1 MKKITVLILGILLIS
16 LGGCKD
22 KIKPGTAKVD
32 RPTVSGVST
41 MTVEL
46 TQAGRYHDATA
57 TVTAKSE
64 SMVASRIMGPVTELH
79 AREGNRVT
87 AGQLLLV
94 IDSQDINKKVAAA
107 EAGYRESLQALNAA
121 EQNKLLAETTY
132 KRFKNLYDENALT
145 QQELDKVETQKKIAA
160 IEFERIQEMVKRAEA
175 GMAEARVFLGYQKV
189 TSPVDGVVTE
199 KFIDP
204 GTMAMPGM
212 RLFTIE
218 DNSSYRLE
226 TDIDESLA
234 GDISLGMVVDIEIS
248 SLRLK
253 LQGEVSEIVPAIDP
267 RSRTFLVF
275 IAMEPHKNLRS
286 GLYARA
292 KFPVGQ
298 KELLLVPQRS
308 VVNKGQLTG
317 VYVVDEN
324 RLIIYRLLRTGKKIG
339 NDVEILSGLKPGET
353 IIIDNLAKV
362 VDGAILQEVGSDD

>member
-1 MKKITVLILGILLIS
+1 MKITTLLILGILLIS
-16 LGGCKD
+16 VGGCRN
-22 KIKPGTAKVD
+22 KIEPGTAKVD

-46 TQAGRYHDATA
+46 IQTGRYHDATA
-57 TVTAKSE
+57 TVTAKSA
-64 SMVASRIMGPVTELH
+64 SMVASRIMGTVTELH
-79 AREGNRVT
+79 AREGERVA

-94 IDSQDINKKVAAA
+94 VDSEDINKKVAAA
-107 EAGYRESLQALNAA
+107 EAGHREALQALNAA

-132 KRFKNLYDENALT
+132 KRFRNMYDEKALSE
-145 QQELDKVETQKKIAA
+145 QELDKVETQKKVAA
-160 IEFERIQEMVKRAEA
+160 IEYERIREMVKRAEA
-175 GMAEARVFLGYQKV
+175 GMDEATVFLGYQKV
-189 TSPVDGVVTE
+189 ASPVDGVITG

-226 TDIDESLA
+226 ADIDESLA
-234 GDISLGMVVDIEIS
+234 GDISLGMQVDIEIS

-253 LQGEVSEIVPAIDP
+253 LQGEVTEIVPAIDP

-275 IAMEPHKNLRS
+275 IAIEPHKNLRS

-292 KFPVGQ
+292 RFPVGQ
-298 KELLLVPQRS
+298 KEIILVPQRS
-308 VVNKGQLTG
+308 VVDKGQLTG

-324 RLIIYRLLRTGKKIG
+324 RVIIYRLVRTGKKIG
-339 NDVEILSGLKPGET
+339 DDVEILSGLKPGET
-353 IIIDNLAKV
+353 IITDNLAKV
-362 VDGAILQEVGSDD
+362 VDGSILQKVGSDE

>member
-1 MKKITVLILGILLIS
+1 MKKITILILGILLIS

-32 RPTVSGVST
+32 RPTISGVST

-46 TQAGRYHDATA
+46 TQTGRYHDATA

-107 EAGYRESLQALNAA
+107 EAGYREALQALNAA

-145 QQELDKVETQKKIAA
+145 QQELDKVETQKKVAA
-160 IEFERIQEMVKRAEA
+160 IEYERVQQMVKRTAA
-175 GMAEARVFLGYQKV
+175 GMAEATVFLGYQRI
-189 TSPVDGVVTE
+189 TSPVNGVVTG

-212 RLFTIE
+212 HLFTIE

-234 GDISLGMVVDIEIS
+234 GDISLGMKVDIEIS

-253 LQGEVSEIVPAIDP
+253 LQGEVTEIVPAIDP

-286 GLYARA
+286 GLYARV
-292 KFPVGQ
+292 KFPIGQ
-298 KELLLVPQRS
+298 KELLLAPQRS
-308 VVNKGQLTG
+308 IVEKGQLTG

-324 RLIIYRLLRTGKKIG
+324 RVITYRLVRTGKIFG
-339 NDVEILSGLKPGET
+339 DQVEILSGLKPGET
-353 IIIDNLAKV
+353 IITGNLIKV
-362 VDGAILQEVGSDD
+362 KDGGILQKVGSDE

>member
-1 MKKITVLILGILLIS
+1 MKKITILILGILLIS

-46 TQAGRYHDATA
+46 TQTGRYHDATA

-107 EAGYRESLQALNAA
+107 EAGYREALQALNAA

-145 QQELDKVETQKKIAA
+145 QQELDKVETQKKVAA
-160 IEFERIQEMVKRAEA
+160 IEYERVQQMVKRTAA
-175 GMAEARVFLGYQKV
+175 GMAEATVFLGYQRI
-189 TSPVDGVVTE
+189 TSPVNGVVTG

-212 RLFTIE
+212 HLFTIE

-234 GDISLGMVVDIEIS
+234 GDISLGMKVDIEIS

-253 LQGEVSEIVPAIDP
+253 LQGEVTEIVPAIDP

-292 KFPVGQ
+292 KFPIGQ
-298 KELLLVPQRS
+298 KELLLAPQRS
-308 VVNKGQLTG
+308 IVEKGQLTG
-317 VYVVDEN
+317 VYVVDGN
-324 RLIIYRLLRTGKKIG
+324 RVITYRLVRTGKIFG
-339 NDVEILSGLKPGET
+339 DEVEILSGLKPGET
-353 IIIDNLAKV
+353 IITGNLIKV
-362 VDGAILQEVGSDD
+362 KDGGILQKVGSDE